1 MRLESLQ
8 VHDFRGVR
16 AATIT
21 FGRGITVLHGPNEL
35 GKSTLVEAIHA
46 ALFVPTTSQTG
57 NDYTT
62 WGGSSPAC
70 VTLSFEHEGKLWR
83 VSKRF
88 GRRSEAKLESCELGS
103 QRFREVVNGRGVE
116 GKLRE
121 LLSWGIA
128 PPGGRG
134 PAPKPESFLL
144 TALLGRQ
151 GEVQAIF
158 DTSLD
163 DDRDGTG
170 KSLVTRALGALDND
184 PLVSRM
190 LDGLRSRVAAVFNAN
205 GGLRTAADSPLARL
219 QQHLRAQREVLERLQ
234 ADEARGSSIQAD
246 VVRLQDNRQR
256 LLGELEMAEAGRMA
270 AAEYVERVRARA
282 TLQVQI
288 DEIQGQLT
296 QADTLAAAL
305 AALDERLTAGKSN
318 LETLKRTEEAA
329 ASALATVRVKLQTAA
344 EEVARATEA
353 AEQSQR
359 VNDATLAQRQAEL
372 AMAKATAEARL
383 SDVAA
388 AEQLLAESAR
398 LEQQCGEA
406 MAARDSAVAATV
418 EATRTLEHATAR
430 AALEGLLSREQAAE
444 KATEQLAGAQQREQ
458 AAREQLDAAAAA
470 IADAERRRDGGELEL
485 RSPDINDAETE
496 TRVLQAVESH
506 ISIARLRI
514 EVEALEEASQR
525 ARTIRTSAQARRSEA
540 SDIDRSVASRVLP
553 TREQIALWREL
564 EHALKSDSTQV
575 PVQSSPLIPVALAAV
590 ATLAGVFIGIRLG
603 IGWSVPVALLAGL
616 LAAAM
621 VGGLT
626 WVSVQG
632 RVRAQAAEHEQRAR
646 RRDRWAR
653 EVEPSLRAAG
663 LESLAVYESAVAD
676 LERQK
681 VEAQRLR
688 NQADRDDIDAGNAE
702 RAAIPLESRRDELDR
717 LERER
722 PIADAVAVAERAQ
735 ALGSDLDRVRLRLGE
750 VRTARETARA
760 RVQEEA
766 NAAVA
771 RAIEHRRERQ
781 AEYDAAA
788 RELAAAE
795 TTLSLARQHCNP
807 EEVTRLEA
815 RLAEIGDAPRITVA
829 EASTALDA
837 SRVRQA
843 ETSTLADTLKS
854 RLEEAQ
860 LRVAQTLADFGG
872 NLLLA
877 RRQAQGDLDDIVG
890 QLASLETSRTTNLAS
905 VARALEDAECAHR
918 DIELQLSSASESLES
933 AANVRSDA
941 EAALATLETDAAALR
956 GQLTAINRPAL
967 EQRLHQTASNPAF
980 ASPEGPQLDLAAA
993 NAEVDRLQQQLDR
1006 CTNDLNHARGQLHL
1020 IAGHVG
1026 TERLSR
1032 QQEAVNLAHSEVLER
1047 ERVERAALRLLR
1059 EIESAEAERST
1070 HLGRALAG
1078 PVTDAFRTLTGGRY
1092 GSIALAP
1099 DLRTEHVEAEGD
1111 VRPLGHVSVG
1121 TREQLATLLRL
1132 AIAGYL
1138 QTAVVLDD
1146 QLVHSDTGRL
1156 EWFKSC
1162 LRESARNHAHQVI
1175 VFTCRAG
1182 DYLAADGPDDGVTAI
1197 DLTAF
1202 VS

>member
-1 MRLESLQ
+1 
-8 VHDFRGVR
+8 VR

-46 ALFVPTTSQTG
+46 ALLVPTKSQTG
-57 NDYTT
+57 NDYIT

-70 VTLSFEHEGKLWR
+70 VTLNFEHEGKLWR

-116 GKLRE
+116 GKVRE
-121 LLSWGIA
+121 LLSWGIV

-134 PAPKPESFLL
+134 AAPKAESFLL

-151 GEVQAIF
+151 GEAQAIF
-158 DTSLD
+158 GTSLD
-163 DDRDGTG
+163 HDRDDTG

-190 LDGLRSRVAAVFNAN
+190 LDSLRSRVAAVFNAN

-219 QQHLRAQREVLERLQ
+219 QQHLRSQREVLERLQ
-234 ADEARGSSIQAD
+234 ADEVRGSGIQAD
-246 VVRLQDNRQR
+246 VVRLQDHRQR
-256 LLGELEMAEAGRMA
+256 LLGELETAEAGRMA
-270 AAEYVERVRARA
+270 AAEYAERVRAKA
-282 TLQVQI
+282 TLQVHI
-288 DEIQGQLT
+288 DEIRGQLA
-296 QADTLAAAL
+296 QADTWAAEL

-318 LETLKRTEEAA
+318 LDVLKRAEEAA
-329 ASALATVRVKLQTAA
+329 ASGLASVRVKRETAA
-344 EEVARATEA
+344 EELARATEA
-353 AEQSQR
+353 ADQSQR
-359 VNDATLAQRQAEL
+359 VNDAIVAQRQAEL
-372 AMAKATAEARL
+372 AMAKAAAETRL

-388 AEQLLAESAR
+388 AEQLVAESAR

-406 MAARDSAVAATV
+406 TAARDSAVAATI
-418 EATRTLEHATAR
+418 EAARTLEHATAR
-430 AALEGLLSREQAAE
+430 AALEELLSREQTAAR
-444 KATEQLAGAQQREQ
+444 AFAQSTGAQQREQ

-485 RSPDINDAETE
+485 QSPDINDADAEML
-496 TRVLQAVESH
+496 VLQAVESH
-506 ISIARLRI
+506 IRIARLRT
-514 EVEALEEASQR
+514 EVEALEAASQR
-525 ARTIRTSAQARRSEA
+525 ARTLRTSAQARRSEA
-540 SDIDRSVASRVLP
+540 SDIDRSVASRALP
-553 TREQIALWREL
+553 TREQIASWREL
-564 EHALKSDSTQV
+564 DHALKTDSTQV
-575 PVQSSPLIPVALAAV
+575 PVQSSPLIPVVLAAV
-590 ATLAGVFIGIRLG
+590 ATFAGVFIGIRLG
-603 IGWSVPVALLAGL
+603 TGWSVPVALLAGL
-616 LAAAM
+616 VAAAM
-621 VGGLT
+621 AGGLT
-626 WVSVQG
+626 WVSLHG
-632 RVRAQAAEHEQRAR
+632 RVRVQSAEHEHRER

-663 LESLAVYESAVAD
+663 LESLAAYEGAVAD

-681 VEAQRLR
+681 LEAQRLR
-688 NQADRDDIDAGNAE
+688 NQADRDDLDAGNAE

-722 PIADAVAVAERAQ
+722 PGADAVAVVERAQ

-750 VRTARETARA
+750 VRTAREAARA
-760 RVQEEA
+760 RFRAEA

-781 AEYDAAA
+781 AEYDAGA

-807 EEVTRLEA
+807 GEVSRLEA
-815 RLAEIGDAPRITVA
+815 RLAEIGDAPHSTVT

-837 SRVRQA
+837 ARMRQA
-843 ETSTLADTLKS
+843 ETSTLAETLKV
-854 RLEEAQ
+854 RLDEAQ
-860 LRVAQTLADFGG
+860 LRVARTLADLEGD
-872 NLLLA
+872 LLLA
-877 RRQAQGDLDDIVG
+877 RQRAQGDLDDIAG
-890 QLASLETSRTTNLAS
+890 RLASLETSRATSLAS
-905 VARALEDAECAHR
+905 AAKALEDARRAQLDLEP
-918 DIELQLSSASESLES
+918 ELSGASESLDC

-941 EAALATLETDAAALR
+941 EVALATLETEAAALR
-956 GQLTAINRPAL
+956 GQLTAINRPAI
-967 EQRLHQTASNPAF
+967 EERLRQATSDPVF
-980 ASPEGPQLDLAAA
+980 SSPVGPQLDLAAA
-993 NAEVDRLQQQLDR
+993 KAEVDRLQQQLDR

-1026 TERLSR
+1026 TERLSQ
-1032 QQEAVNLAHSEVLER
+1032 QQEAVTLAHAEVLER

-1070 HLGRALAG
+1070 HLGRTLAG
-1078 PVTDAFRTLTGGRY
+1078 PVTDAFQSLTRGRY

-1099 DLRTEHVEAEGD
+1099 DLRTEHVEAEGGA
-1111 VRPLGHVSVG
+1111 RPVELVSVG

-1132 AIAGYL
+1132 AVAGYL
-1138 QTAVVLDD
+1138 KTAIVLDD
-1146 QLVHSDTGRL
+1146 QLVHSDSWRL
-1156 EWFKSC
+1156 EWFKRC
-1162 LRESARNHAHQVI
+1162 LRESSRTHGHQVI
-1175 VFTCRAG
+1175 VFTCRPG
-1182 DYLAADGPDDGVTAI
+1182 DYLASDGADDGVTAI

>member
-8 VHDFRGVR
+8 VQDFRGVR
-16 AATIT
+16 AATIA
-21 FGRGITVLHGPNEL
+21 FGPGITVLHGPNEL

-46 ALFVPTTSQTG
+46 ALFVSATSQTG

-88 GRRSEAKLESCELGS
+88 GRRAEAKLESSEVGS

-128 PPGGRG
+128 SPGGRG
-134 PAPKPESFLL
+134 AAPKAESFLL

-163 DDRDGTG
+163 NDRDGTG

-219 QQHLRAQREVLERLQ
+219 QQHLRSQREVLERLQ
-234 ADEARGSSIQAD
+234 ADEARGSGIQAD
-246 VVRLQDNRQR
+246 VVRLQDLRQR
-256 LLGELEMAEAGRMA
+256 LLGELEMAEAGRVTA
-270 AAEYVERVRARA
+270 VEYMERVRARA

-288 DEIQGQLT
+288 DEIHGQLA
-296 QADTLAAAL
+296 QAATWAAEL
-305 AALDERLTAGKSN
+305 AALDDRLTAGKSH
-318 LETLKRTEEAA
+318 LEVLKRAEEEA
-329 ASALATVRVKLQTAA
+329 ASALATVRVKLQRAA

-353 AEQSQR
+353 ADQSQR
-359 VNDATLAQRQAEL
+359 VNDATVAQRQAEL

-383 SDVAA
+383 SDVAV
-388 AEQLLAESAR
+388 AEQLVAESAR
-398 LEQQCGEA
+398 LEQQCGDA
-406 MAARDSAVAATV
+406 MAARDSAVAATI

-430 AALEGLLSREQAAE
+430 AALEDLLSREQAAE
-444 KATEQLAGAQQREQ
+444 KATEQLTGAQRREQ

-470 IADAERRRDGGELEL
+470 IADAERRRDGSELEL
-485 RSPDINDAETE
+485 QSPDIHDAEAE

-506 ISIARLRI
+506 ITIARLRI
-514 EVEALEEASQR
+514 EVETFEEASQR
-525 ARTIRTSAQARRSEA
+525 ARTLRTSAQGRRTDA
-540 SDIDRSVASRVLP
+540 SDIDRTVASRVLP
-553 TREQIALWREL
+553 TREQIASWREL
-564 EHALKSDSTQV
+564 ENALKSESTQV
-575 PVQSSPLIPVALAAV
+575 PAQSPPTIPVALAAI
-590 ATLAGVFIGIRLG
+590 AAFAGVFIGIRIG
-603 IGWSVPVALLAGL
+603 MGWSVPVALLAGL

-626 WVSVQG
+626 WVSLQG
-632 RVRAQAAEHEQRAR
+632 RVRAQSAEHEQRAR

-663 LESLAVYESAVAD
+663 LESLAAYEGAVAD
-676 LERQK
+676 LERQR

-688 NQADRDDIDAGNAE
+688 NQADRDELDAGNAE
-702 RAAIPLESRRDELDR
+702 RAAVPLESRRDELDR

-760 RVQEEA
+760 RVQAEA

-815 RLAEIGDAPRITVA
+815 RLAEIGDVPRIAAA

-837 SRVRQA
+837 ARVRQA

-860 LRVAQTLADFGG
+860 LRVAQTLAEFGG
-872 NLLLA
+872 DLLFA
-877 RRQAQGDLDDIVG
+877 RRQAQGDLDDIAG
-890 QLASLETSRTTNLAS
+890 RLTSLETSRATNVAS
-905 VARALEDAECAHR
+905 AANALEDAKRAHR
-918 DIELQLSSASESLES
+918 ELELQLPSASETLDS
-933 AANVRSDA
+933 ATCVRSDA
-941 EAALATLETDAAALR
+941 EAAIATLETEAAALR

-980 ASPEGPQLDLAAA
+980 ALPEGPQLDLAAA
-993 NAEVDRLQQQLDR
+993 KAEVDRLQQQLDR

-1032 QQEAVNLAHSEVLER
+1032 QQEAVNLAHAEVLER

-1099 DLRTEHVEAEGD
+1099 DLRTEHVETEGD
-1111 VRPLGHVSVG
+1111 ARPLEHVSVG

-1146 QLVHSDTGRL
+1146 QLVHSDSGRL

-1162 LRESARNHAHQVI
+1162 LRESARNHDHQVI
-1175 VFTCRAG
+1175 VFTCRPG
-1182 DYLAADGPDDGVTAI
+1182 DYLASDGPDDGVTAI